1 MPPFATENSAEQRDK
16 FYDLTFDERTI
27 EESIWQI
34 YGISPSEQ
42 DDMLVSD
49 WLRAIEGLGK
59 CENPLTTIIRIR
71 SETNKDRL
79 KHYGDAEKQIRREWA
94 EFKARQN
101 GNIAVDAEMER
112 ANADA
117 FQAAMRQMYSR
128 KK

>member
-1 MPPFATENSAEQRDK
+1 M
-16 FYDLTFDERTI
+16 
-27 EESIWQI
+27 

-49 WLRAIEGLGK
+49 WLRAIDGLGK
-59 CENPLTTIIRIR
+59 CENPLTNIVRIR

-79 KHYGDAEKQIRREWA
+79 KHFGDAENRIRREWA
-94 EFKARQN
+94 EFRAKQH
-101 GNIAVDAEMER
+101 GETVCDAAIER

-117 FQAAMRQMYSR
+117 FQAAMKQMYCR

>member
-1 MPPFATENSAEQRDK
+1 MPPFVTGQNAEQRDNY
-16 FYDLTFDERTI
+16 YDLNFDERTI

-49 WLRAIEGLGK
+49 WLRAIDGLGK
-59 CENPLTTIIRIR
+59 CENPLTNIIRIR

-79 KHYGDAEKQIRREWA
+79 KHYGDAEKRIRREWA
-94 EFKARQN
+94 EFRASQRGEKV
-101 GNIAVDAEMER
+101 VDAEIER

-117 FQAAMRQMYSR
+117 FQAAMRQMYLR

>member
-1 MPPFATENSAEQRDK
+1 MPPFATEQNAGQKDK

-94 EFKARQN
+94 EFKARQS
-101 GNIAVDAEMER
+101 GNTVVDSDLER

-117 FQAAMRQMYSR
+117 FQSAMKQMYSR